1 MFPGW
6 ISLRVKDPKEVAQW
20 YSQHLGLEVLGGRH
34 IGGGETQAL
43 GSPKEKGPAMIL
55 LPGQPLDHPERLQ
68 MHFAVPDVDDV
79 YERMKQEGVRFDEP
93 PADMPWGWRHAYTRD
108 PAGHTVEI
116 CSRCPTQTSKNRPVA
131 SHPACL
137 AKQESEARER
147 T

>member
-1 MFPGW
+1 
-6 ISLRVKDPKEVAQW
+6 
-20 YSQHLGLEVLGGRH
+20 
-34 IGGGETQAL
+34 
-43 GSPKEKGPAMIL
+43 
-55 LPGQPLDHPERLQ
+55 GQPLDHPERLQ

-79 YERMKQEGVRFDEP
+79 YERLKQEGVRFDEP